1 MSFLLGSILLYFFF
15 TNFVSVIDYSLYL
28 GCPKTQYS
36 IITICRKSVE
46 NFAAFARMECHLESI
61 QTTLKTPMNCFLTIE
76 IPKKDF
82 KHIKTQYNFAQ
93 FIVHIIYKIK
103 N

>member
-61 QTTLKTPMNCFLTIE
+61 QTTLKTPMNCF
-76 IPKKDF
+76 F
-82 KHIKTQYNFAQ
+82 NH
-93 FIVHIIYKIK
+93 
-103 N
+103 

>member
-1 MSFLLGSILLYFFF
+1 M
-15 TNFVSVIDYSLYL
+15 SVIDYSLYL

-61 QTTLKTPMNCFLTIE
+61 QTTLKTPMNFFLTNE
-76 IPKKDF
+76 ILKKKDF
-82 KHIKTQYNFAQ
+82 KHFRTQYNFAQ
-93 FIVHIIYKIK
+93 LIVQIINKIK
-103 N
+103 D